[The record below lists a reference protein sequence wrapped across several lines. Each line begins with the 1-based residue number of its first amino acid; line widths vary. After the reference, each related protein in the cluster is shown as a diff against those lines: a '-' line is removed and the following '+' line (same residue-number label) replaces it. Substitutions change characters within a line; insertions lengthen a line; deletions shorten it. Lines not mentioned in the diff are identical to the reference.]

1 MVEEAEVHMS
11 LTITL
16 NPTTLNALSVEA
28 SARNTTCEQVVC
40 EVVEGYFCTPQSPN
54 PEYEAW
60 FKAKHEE
67 GKAAYARGDFRTNE
81 EVEREAELRRAKLK
95 ARIAS
100 VQ

>member
-1 MVEEAEVHMS
+1 MVEEMEVDMS
-11 LTITL
+11 LTISL
-16 NPTTLNALSVEA
+16 NPATLTVLSEEA

-40 EVVEGYFCTPQSPN
+40 EMIEAYFHKPTSPT
-54 PEYEAW
+54 PEYDAW
-60 FKAKHEE
+60 FKAKYEE

-81 EVEREAELRRAKLK
+81 EVEREAQLRRAKLK